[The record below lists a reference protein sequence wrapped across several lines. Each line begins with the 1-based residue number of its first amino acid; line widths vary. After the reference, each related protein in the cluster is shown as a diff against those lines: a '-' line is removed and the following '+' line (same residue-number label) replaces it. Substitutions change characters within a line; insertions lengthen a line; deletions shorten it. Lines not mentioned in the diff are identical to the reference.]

1 MSIFCVLFFT
11 PFLSLKLKND
21 FGVSESLLGYFFL
34 AKSVG
39 GIFGATPGVF
49 LLRKCCRLT
58 TIIAFGSFL
67 NISAYVLFSMT
78 PRLGLPHDL
87 ALIWTGVTLNGF
99 AFSILYTPILPFV
112 IDYYSRHPILS
123 SIPKKEYQAVLLS
136 KTVAVFNVMVGIA

>member
-1 MSIFCVLFFT
+1 
-11 PFLSLKLKND
+11 
-21 FGVSESLLGYFFL
+21 
-34 AKSVG
+34 
-39 GIFGATPGVF
+39 
-49 LLRKCCRLT
+49 
-58 TIIAFGSFL
+58 
-67 NISAYVLFSMT
+67 MT